1 MFIEGKIITVN
12 EVNEN
17 SQFIYFEN
25 CMMTEKWLDLK
36 QSINISFYI

>member
-1 MFIEGKIITVN
+1 MFIEGKIIRVN

-25 CMMTEKWLDLK
+25 CMMTEEWLDLK

>member
-1 MFIEGKIITVN
+1 MFIEGKI
-12 EVNEN
+12 VNEN
-17 SQFIYFEN
+17 SNLYILEN

>member
-1 MFIEGKIITVN
+1 MFIEGKIIIVN

-17 SQFIYFEN
+17 SQVTCFEN

-36 QSINISFYI
+36 QSINVSFYV